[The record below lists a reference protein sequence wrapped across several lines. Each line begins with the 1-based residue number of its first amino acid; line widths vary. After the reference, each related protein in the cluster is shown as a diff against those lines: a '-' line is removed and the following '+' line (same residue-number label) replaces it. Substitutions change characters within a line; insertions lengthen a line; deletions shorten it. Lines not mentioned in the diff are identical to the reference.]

1 MIFQLSFKIFSKFFQ
16 INDFSL
22 KTLLK
27 LEVFFENITKQTS
40 CLVIIFKTVFIFFKK
55 KNSISQGIKSDF
67 STFF

>member
-40 CLVIIFKTVFIFFKK
+40 CLVIILKTVFNFFLKIEK
-55 KNSISQGIKSDF
+55 RI
-67 STFF
+67 